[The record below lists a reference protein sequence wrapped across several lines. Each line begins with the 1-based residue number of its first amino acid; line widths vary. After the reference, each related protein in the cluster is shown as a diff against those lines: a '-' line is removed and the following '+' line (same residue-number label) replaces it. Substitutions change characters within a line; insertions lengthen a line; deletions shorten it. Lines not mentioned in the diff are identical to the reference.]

1 MAFSIFS
8 SHRSFFP
15 SLFCFSFLPSF
26 ISVFSFVSLPFKL
39 FSLFSSLFHPT
50 LPTLLSSR
58 FFFLLIFLTSPLSF
72 PLFCLYT
79 FSFFF
84 QFSFFLLSFS
94 LPLSFLFCLHKVIF
108 FFSSLSFLASCLF
121 GSFFPFFTFFYLYFS
136 FETTSGDSKIFYS

>member
-26 ISVFSFVSLPFKL
+26 IFFSFVSLPFKL
-39 FSLFSSLFHPT
+39 FSFFSSLFHPT

-84 QFSFFLLSFS
+84 QFSFFLLFFS
-94 LPLSFLFCLHKVIF
+94 SPLSFLFLLFITVL
-108 FFSSLSFLASCLF
+108 SSFLPLRLFLSFLYILLSSLLK
-121 GSFFPFFTFFYLYFS
+121 PLVEIQRYFTANPSLLLPQ
-136 FETTSGDSKIFYS
+136 